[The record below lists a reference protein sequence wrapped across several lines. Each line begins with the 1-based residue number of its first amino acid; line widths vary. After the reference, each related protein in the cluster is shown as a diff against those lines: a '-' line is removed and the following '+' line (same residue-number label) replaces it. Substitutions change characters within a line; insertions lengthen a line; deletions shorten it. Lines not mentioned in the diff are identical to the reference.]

1 MNATGQISAGKLLA
15 AVWRHTMQPQDQ
27 ASPSLP
33 TGTTLY
39 HFNRV
44 PVVAQAS
51 FWPLL
56 TLVTG
61 FLIWGAHQRN
71 RKRSW
76 MQCVGLG
83 LLALP
88 VALCAEIGHAMAHT
102 VSARAA
108 GAPMDEIL
116 LSAGM
121 ARTLYLNNDVA
132 PQIHVRRSLGGPV
145 FSLAGFLL
153 SLLWWRTSPNG
164 SINRD
169 LAGVSLFGHSV
180 ILFGSVTPL
189 PMIDGGIILKWKLVE
204 SGQSPEQAEQT
215 VRNTSVSLGAT
226 AVGLGALFGLA
237 RRRRWIGGLLAAAG
251 AAGIAAGIG
260 WLN

>member
-1 MNATGQISAGKLLA
+1 M
-15 AVWRHTMQPQDQ
+15 
-27 ASPSLP
+27 
-33 TGTTLY
+33 
-39 HFNRV
+39 RV
-44 PVVAQAS
+44 
-51 FWPLL
+51 
-56 TLVTG
+56 G
-61 FLIWGAHQRN
+61 
-71 RKRSW
+71 
-76 MQCVGLG
+76 VGM
-83 LLALP
+83 LALP
-88 VALCAEIGHAMAHT
+88 IALCAEIGHAMAHT

-132 PQIHVRRSLGGPV
+132 PHTHIQRSLGGPL

-153 SLLWWRTSPNG
+153 SLLWWRTAPKG

-204 SGQSPEQAEQT
+204 TGQSPEQAEQT
-215 VRNTSVSLGAT
+215 VRNASVSLGAT
-226 AVGLGALFGLA
+226 AVGLGGLLGLA
-237 RRRRWIGGLLAAAG
+237 RKRRWIGGLLAAAG
-251 AAGIAAGIG
+251 AAAIAAGIG

>member
-1 MNATGQISAGKLLA
+1 MKPQE
-15 AVWRHTMQPQDQ
+15 QP
-27 ASPSLP
+27 SSSLP

-39 HFNRV
+39 HFNGV
-44 PVVAQAS
+44 PVVAQPS

-56 TLVTG
+56 LAVTG
-61 FLIWGAHQRN
+61 FLIWGAGRRN
-71 RKRSW
+71 PKRSW
-76 MQCVGLG
+76 IERVGLG
-83 LLALP
+83 MLALP
-88 VALCAEIGHAMAHT
+88 IALFAEIGHAMAHT

-121 ARTLYLNNDVA
+121 ARTLYLNNEVA
-132 PQIHVRRSLGGPV
+132 PHTHIQRSLGGPI
-145 FSLAGFLL
+145 FSLTGFLL
-153 SLLWWRTSPNG
+153 SLLWWRTAPSG

-204 SGQSPEQAEQT
+204 KGQSPQQAEQT
-215 VRNTSVSLGAT
+215 VRNASVSLGAT
-226 AVGLGALFGLA
+226 AVGLGVLFGLA
-237 RRRRWIGGLLAAAG
+237 QKRRWIGGLLAAAG
-251 AAGIAAGIG
+251 AAGIAAAIG

>member
-1 MNATGQISAGKLLA
+1 MK
-15 AVWRHTMQPQDQ
+15 PQDQ

-39 HFNRV
+39 HFNGV
-44 PVVAQAS
+44 PVVAQSS

-61 FLIWGAHQRN
+61 FLIWGARQRN

-83 LLALP
+83 MLALP
-88 VALCAEIGHAMAHT
+88 VALCAEVGHAMAHT

-132 PQIHVRRSLGGPV
+132 PRTHIRRSLGGPV

-153 SLLWWRTSPNG
+153 SLLWWRTAPKG
-164 SINRD
+164 TINRD

-180 ILFGSVTPL
+180 ILFGSVMPL
-189 PMIDGGIILKWKLVE
+189 PMIDGGIIMKWKLVE
-204 SGQSPEQAEQT
+204 TGQSPEQAEQT
-215 VRNTSVSLGAT
+215 VRNTSVGLGAT
-226 AVGLGALFGLA
+226 AVGLGVMLGFV
-237 RRRRWIGGLLAAAG
+237 RKRRWIGGLLAAAG